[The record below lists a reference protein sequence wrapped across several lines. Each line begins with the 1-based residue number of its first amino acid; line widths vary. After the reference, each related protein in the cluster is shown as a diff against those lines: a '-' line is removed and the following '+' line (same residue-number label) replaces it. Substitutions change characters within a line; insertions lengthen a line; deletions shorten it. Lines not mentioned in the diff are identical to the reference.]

1 MDNLTVAEALYEIAD
16 LLEFTGED
24 PFKVR
29 AYRKAAEA
37 VGLLPEQVAGL
48 TRAGRLTRVPGIG
61 KAIAAKIAELV
72 ETGRIGYL
80 EELRQAVPPGVLDL
94 TRVPGLGA
102 RTAMLLYRR
111 LGVDGLEA
119 LELAAREGR
128 LRDLPGMGP
137 RKEAAILEAVAR
149 VRRQPDRVSIGV
161 AAPIAEAVVQH
172 LRSHPAVLRAEVAGS
187 VRRLQETVAD
197 IDVVIATRDPDAV
210 RAHLDRLPPLPRPI
224 DPVLVPPEA
233 FALTL
238 FERTGSAAHLAEL
251 AGAAP
256 PAELAGMA
264 PPAAAEYVR
273 PYAAGAADSPH
284 RSAQDSRVTEESEA
298 ADAVVYRTL
307 GLPYIPPEL
316 REGGGEVAAAR
327 AGRLPRLITVADL
340 RGDLHVHTTA
350 SDGTATLAEMA
361 EAARALGHRYLA
373 ICDHS
378 QSLAIA
384 RGLSPERLRQ
394 HIAAIRR
401 LDQGEGF
408 RLLAGAEVDILR
420 DGTLDYP
427 DELLAEL
434 DVVVASLHSHLQLPE
449 AEQTERLLRAIHNPH
464 VDIIGHPF
472 GRVIGRREPA
482 ALDFDRIL
490 EACARTGTA
499 LEISASPSRLDL
511 PDRHARLAREA
522 GVKLVINTDA
532 HSVRELELL
541 PYGVGQARRGWVE
554 PQDVINAMDLPELLD
569 WLARP
574 KG

>member
-1 MDNLTVAEALYEIAD
+1 MMDNLTVAEALYEIAD
-16 LLEFTGED
+16 LLEFTGGD

-37 VGLLPEQVAGL
+37 VGLLPEPVADL
-48 TRAGRLTRVPGIG
+48 AREGRLTRVPGIG
-61 KAIAAKIAELV
+61 KAIAAKIGELL

-80 EELRQAVPPGVLDL
+80 EELRQAVPPGVVDL

-111 LGVDGLEA
+111 LGVDSLEA
-119 LELAAREGR
+119 LELAAREGK
-128 LRDLPGMGP
+128 LRELPGMGP
-137 RKEAAILEAVAR
+137 RREAAILEAVER
-149 VRRQPDRVSIGV
+149 VRRRPDRVSIGV
-161 AAPIAEAVVQH
+161 ALPVAEALLQH

-187 VRRLQETVAD
+187 VRRRQETVAD
-197 IDVVIATRDPDAV
+197 IDVVIATREPAAV
-210 RAHLDRLPPLPRPI
+210 REYLDSLPALPRPL

-238 FERTGSAAHLAEL
+238 LERTGSPAHLAEL
-251 AGAAP
+251 AGQGFDPRRTGETPAEAGPGSAAP
-256 PAELAGMA
+256 D
-264 PPAAAEYVR
+264 AA
-273 PYAAGAADSPH
+273 
-284 RSAQDSRVTEESEA
+284 
-298 ADAVVYRTL
+298 VYRAM

-316 REGGGEVAAAR
+316 REGRGEVAAAR
-327 AGRLPRLITVADL
+327 AGRLPRLVTLSDL

-361 EAARALGHRYLA
+361 EAARALGYRYLA

-378 QSLAIA
+378 QSLTIA
-384 RGLSPERLRQ
+384 RGLTPERLRE
-394 HIAAIRR
+394 HVAAIRR
-401 LDQGEGF
+401 LDQWEDF

-420 DGTLDYP
+420 DGSLDYP

-434 DVVVASLHSHLQLPE
+434 DVVVASLHSHLGLPAE
-449 AEQTERLLRAIHNPH
+449 EQTERLLRAIANPH

-472 GRVIGRREPA
+472 GRVIARREPA
-482 ALDFDRIL
+482 ALDFERVL

-511 PDRHARLAREA
+511 SDVHARLAREA

-532 HSVRELELL
+532 HSVRELEHM
-541 PYGVGQARRGWVE
+541 PYGVWQARRGWVE
-554 PQDVINAMDLPELLD
+554 PGDVLNAMDLPDLLD
-569 WLARP
+569 WLATP
-574 KG
+574 KQG

>member
-1 MDNLTVAEALYEIAD
+1 MVVDNLTVAEALYEIAD
-16 LLEFTGED
+16 LLEFTGGD
-24 PFKVR
+24 LFKVR

-37 VGLLPEQVAGL
+37 VGLLLEQAADLVGAGH
-48 TRAGRLTRVPGIG
+48 LTRVPGIG

-80 EELRQAVPPGVLDL
+80 EELRQSVPPGVLDL

-102 RTAMLLYRR
+102 RTAMLLYQR
-111 LGVDGLEA
+111 LGVDSLEA
-119 LELAAREGR
+119 LELAAQEGR
-128 LRDLPGMGP
+128 LRDLPGLGP
-137 RKEAAILEAVAR
+137 RKEAAIRAAAAR
-149 VRRQPDRVSIGV
+149 VRRRPDRVSIGV

-172 LRSHPAVLRAEVAGS
+172 LRSHPAVLQALVAGS
-187 VRRLQETVAD
+187 VRRRQETVAD
-197 IDVVIATRDPDAV
+197 IDVVIATRDPEAV
-210 RAHLDRLPPLPRPI
+210 RAHLDRLPPLPRPV
-224 DPVLVPPEA
+224 DPVLVSPEE

-251 AGAAP
+251 AGVVQVGTP
-256 PAELAGMA
+256 PV
-264 PPAAAEYVR
+264 AAEAVR
-273 PYAAGAADSPH
+273 PYAAPGPATQDRAAPDPG
-284 RSAQDSRVTEESEA
+284 EA
-298 ADAVVYRTL
+298 EATDAAVYRAL
-307 GLPYIPPEL
+307 SLPYIPPEL
-316 REGGGEVAAAR
+316 REGRGEVAAAR
-327 AGRLPRLITVADL
+327 AGRLPRLITREDI

-361 EAARALGHRYLA
+361 EAARELGHRYLA

-394 HIAAIRR
+394 HVAAIRR
-401 LDQGEGF
+401 LDQWEGF

-434 DVVVASLHSHLQLPE
+434 DVVVASLHSHLRLSE
-449 AEQTERLLRAIHNPH
+449 AEQTERLLRAIANPH

-472 GRVIGRREPA
+472 GRVIGRREPV

-511 PDRHARLAREA
+511 SDRHARQAREA

-554 PQDVINAMDLPELLD
+554 PEDVVNAMDLPDLLD

>member
-1 MDNLTVAEALYEIAD
+1 LLAVDNLTVAEALYEVAD
-16 LLEFTGED
+16 LLEFTGGD

-48 TRAGRLTRVPGIG
+48 ARSGRLTRVPGIG
-61 KAIAAKIAELV
+61 KAIAAKVTELV
-72 ETGRIGYL
+72 ETGRLGYL

-102 RTAMLLYRR
+102 RTAMLLYQR
-111 LGVDGLEA
+111 LGVDSLEA

-137 RKEAAILEAVAR
+137 RREAAILEGVAR
-149 VRRQPDRVSIGV
+149 VRRRPDRVSIGT
-161 AAPIAEAVVQH
+161 AAPIAAAVLQH
-172 LRSHPAVLRAEVAGS
+172 LRSHPAVLRAAVAGS
-187 VRRLQETVAD
+187 VRRRQETVAD
-197 IDVVIATRDPDAV
+197 IDVVVATRDPAAV
-210 RAHLDRLPPLPRPI
+210 QAHLDRLPPLPRAV
-224 DPVLVPPEA
+224 DPVLVPPEE
-233 FALTL
+233 FALAL
-238 FERTGSAAHLAEL
+238 FERTGSAAHLAEV
-251 AGAAP
+251 AGAGQGIAP
-256 PAELAGMA
+256 MG
-264 PPAAAEYVR
+264 AAEADQSSASEG
-273 PYAAGAADSPH
+273 PAGPLRDVL
-284 RSAQDSRVTEESEA
+284 DTLESDV
-298 ADAVVYRTL
+298 ADAAVYQAL

-316 REGGGEVAAAR
+316 REGRGEVAAAR
-327 AGRLPRLITVADL
+327 AGRLPRLIAL
-340 RGDLHVHTTA
+340 KHIRGDLHVHTTA

-373 ICDHS
+373 VCDHS

-394 HIAAIRR
+394 HVAAIRR
-401 LDQGEGF
+401 LDQWEGF

-427 DELLAEL
+427 DEILAGL
-434 DVVVASLHSHLQLPE
+434 DVVVASLHSHLQLSE
-449 AEQTERLLRAIHNPH
+449 AEQTERLLRAIANPH

-472 GRVIGRREPA
+472 ARVIGRREPI
-482 ALDFDRIL
+482 ALDFERIL

-511 PDRHARLAREA
+511 SDQHARLARAA

-532 HSVRELELL
+532 HSARELELM

-554 PQDVINAMDLPELLD
+554 PEDVVNAMDLPDLLD
-569 WLARP
+569 WLSRP

>member
-1 MDNLTVAEALYEIAD
+1 MVVDNLTVAEALYEIAD
-16 LLEFTGED
+16 LLEFTGGD
-24 PFKVR
+24 LFKVR

-37 VGLLPEQVAGL
+37 VGLLPEQAADLVGAGH
-48 TRAGRLTRVPGIG
+48 LTRVPGIG

-80 EELRQAVPPGVLDL
+80 EELRQSVPPGVLDL

-102 RTAMLLYRR
+102 RTAMLLYQR
-111 LGVDGLEA
+111 LGVDSLEA
-119 LELAAREGR
+119 LELAAQEGR
-128 LRDLPGMGP
+128 LRDLPGLGP
-137 RKEAAILEAVAR
+137 RKEAAIRAAAAR
-149 VRRQPDRVSIGV
+149 VRRRPDRVSIGV

-172 LRSHPAVLRAEVAGS
+172 LRSHPAVLQALVAGS
-187 VRRLQETVAD
+187 VRRRQETVAD
-197 IDVVIATRDPDAV
+197 IDVVIATRDPEAV
-210 RAHLDRLPPLPRPI
+210 RAHLDRLPPLPRPV
-224 DPVLVPPEA
+224 DPVLVSPEE

-251 AGAAP
+251 AGVVQVGTP
-256 PAELAGMA
+256 PV
-264 PPAAAEYVR
+264 AAEAVR
-273 PYAAGAADSPH
+273 PYAAPGPATQDRAAPDPG
-284 RSAQDSRVTEESEA
+284 EA
-298 ADAVVYRTL
+298 EATDAAVYRAL
-307 GLPYIPPEL
+307 SLPYIPPEL
-316 REGGGEVAAAR
+316 REGRGEVAAAR
-327 AGRLPRLITVADL
+327 AGRLPRLITREDI

-361 EAARALGHRYLA
+361 EAARELGHRYLA

-394 HIAAIRR
+394 HVAAIRR
-401 LDQGEGF
+401 LDQWEGF

-434 DVVVASLHSHLQLPE
+434 DVVVASLHSHLRLSE
-449 AEQTERLLRAIHNPH
+449 AEQTERLLRAIANPH

-472 GRVIGRREPA
+472 GRVIGRREPV

-511 PDRHARLAREA
+511 SDRHARQAREA

-554 PQDVINAMDLPELLD
+554 PEDVVNAMDLPDLLD